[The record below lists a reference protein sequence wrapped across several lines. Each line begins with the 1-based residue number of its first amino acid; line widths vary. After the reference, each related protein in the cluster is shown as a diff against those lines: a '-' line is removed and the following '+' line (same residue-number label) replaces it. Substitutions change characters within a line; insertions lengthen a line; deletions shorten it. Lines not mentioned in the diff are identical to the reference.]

1 MNLKLNF
8 TLYTKINSKW
18 ITYLN
23 VKMRTILK
31 LGKNIGENVQ
41 DKRVGKEFSDLTQ
54 RVQLIKRKKY
64 INWTTSKLKSF
75 TV

>member
-1 MNLKLNF
+1 MN
-8 TLYTKINSKW
+8 
-18 ITYLN
+18 
-23 VKMRTILK
+23 TILK
-31 LGKNIGENVQ
+31 LGKNIGENIQ

-75 TV
+75 NV